1 MSYDYPEYF
10 DKIEGNE
17 AFLNKMIRC
26 NVDSVANLTQ
36 MLLPGLSRSQLATHQ
51 RLMSASDLEMIKK
64 QRGIIVNVS
73 SISGRR
79 PAPLLGLYSGTKGFV
94 DLFSRFAQRT
104 VQCTIQVML

>member
-10 DKIEGNE
+10 DKVEGNA

-36 MLLPGLSRSQLATHQ
+36 MLLPGLSRFHRLPHQ
-51 RLMSASDLEMIKK
+51 WLMSESDLEMIKK

-94 DLFSRFAQRT
+94 DLFSRFVQRIDRNR
-104 VQCTIQVML
+104 VRVML